1 MDRKK
6 LDNIYEFLEPRI
18 TKFERRRKEDQQR
31 KTFDEVFDQSTLLG
45 LYKLIRDGEIDLV
58 DFPADYADAKL
69 SGASEA
75 TINVKRKLDSVL
87 SGASRLYFQG
97 NPTIGDISISGA
109 STIKHK

>member
-58 DFPADYADAKL
+58 DFPISTGKE
-69 SGASEA
+69 G
-75 TINVKRKLDSVL
+75 NVFRGEKGKQLR
-87 SGASRLYFQG
+87 A
-97 NPTIGDISISGA
+97 
-109 STIKHK
+109 IKIY